1 MTRGKRLFS
10 LVVFILFLSSLAS
23 ANGLN
28 LNGFGAR
35 AVAMGGAFV
44 GLADDFTAVFW
55 NPAGLTQLKRKT
67 FGATGDLIVPTGTY
81 TLEYATLG
89 YPIPGNAVDATTV
102 SKAYPSGLGG
112 YFHPVTDKMILGLG
126 IYTPS
131 GLGAKWEGKDFVAIT
146 GGKAYEWLSFI
157 GVITIAPTV
166 AYQVSDMVSVGA
178 SLNINYGFFSISRHA
193 GFAGTI
199 DLGQYEEDS
208 TGLGFGAT
216 LGVLVKPSE
225 QFSLGVSFRTP
236 SKVSMSGDTQ
246 IDNLAVTQ
254 PLTGVSSNTSDFD
267 RDVTQPMWL
276 AGGVAFKPIENLT
289 LTADLQYTNW
299 DKLDEL
305 DTEYDDPA
313 WQVFMAATD
322 NDKIKL
328 DWSDKIQLR
337 FGLEYVFDKFA
348 VRGGYYYDPAPA
360 PDDTFTALMPNF
372 DFNVFTVGVGYMND
386 GIGFNLGF
394 EYLSGKDRDI
404 DPAPDNMPG
413 THGLKIWTVLAGLS
427 YGF

>member
-1 MTRGKRLFS
+1 
-10 LVVFILFLSSLAS
+10 
-23 ANGLN
+23 
-28 LNGFGAR
+28 
-35 AVAMGGAFV
+35 MGGAFV

-55 NPAGLTQLKRKT
+55 NPAGLTQLSGKT
-67 FGATGDLIVPTGTY
+67 FGATGDLIVPNGTY
-81 TLEYATLG
+81 TLEYGTLG
-89 YPIPGNAVDATTV
+89 FPLPGNAVDATTV

-112 YFHPVTDKMILGLG
+112 YFHPVTDKMVLGLG
-126 IYTPS
+126 IYTPA
-131 GLGAKWEGKDFVAIT
+131 GLGAKWEGKDFVALT
-146 GGKAYEWLSFI
+146 GGKSYEWLSFI

-166 AYQVSDMVSVGA
+166 AYQVNDMVSVGA

-193 GFAGTI
+193 GFATPAPGVQI

-208 TGLGFGAT
+208 TGMGFGAT

-225 QFSLGVSFRTP
+225 QFSLGVTFRTP
-236 SKVSMSGDTQ
+236 SKVSMSGDTS
-246 IDNLAVTQ
+246 IS
-254 PLTGVSSNTSDFD
+254 GVGALGFATESDFD

-299 DKLDEL
+299 DALGNEAGEL
-305 DTEYDDPA
+305 ETEYDDPA
-313 WQVFMAATD
+313 WQVFMGSTGG
-322 NDKIKL
+322 DKIPL

-360 PDDTFTALMPNF
+360 PDETFTVLMPNF
-372 DFNVFTVGVGYMND
+372 DFNVFCVGVGYMNN
-386 GIGFNLGF
+386 GVGFNLGF
-394 EYLSGKDRDI
+394 EYLSGKDRDVA
-404 DPAPDNMPG
+404 PALDNMPG
-413 THGLKIWTVLAGLS
+413 MHGLNIWTVLAGLS